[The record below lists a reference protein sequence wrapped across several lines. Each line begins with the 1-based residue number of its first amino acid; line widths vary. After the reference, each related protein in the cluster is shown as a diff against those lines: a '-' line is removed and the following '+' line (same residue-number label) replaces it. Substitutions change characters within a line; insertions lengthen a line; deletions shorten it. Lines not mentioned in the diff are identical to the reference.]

1 MAQSRSFSNLKTSWT
16 KYSIVQVLDVLKSKD
31 ILEAYLNGQEGI
43 KINQPNLK
51 SFLGIK
57 NTHDEIPKFWEKL
70 YNYPQEKML
79 FGMMALILTHHEII
93 EAFIEFSS
101 GEMDMKGIFIC
112 DEEKNTI
119 IKYKEQTNA
128 RSALVESGA
137 SSSEYRRASNVP
149 YDFSAVF
156 QNPELGPLFK
166 ELIINRFIRCGW
178 TEEEIE
184 QNMPQICREN
194 KIAEIFNV
202 EPNFFQ
208 IWLTSAKPGNY
219 IQKLNISEFIAMKN
233 IVMDFSNSKEIYFLG
248 ENGDGKTLLLMALF
262 LAFRKGYLD
271 QQEEIGDFA
280 RILDIF
286 RKNPSF
292 EISGNDEQGG
302 IYSTKNKAY
311 LPRIYAYGPQRART
325 DVETA
330 DPHGFRTL
338 FNSYFDNNI
347 QLISPEAWLKDL
359 KGKESTKTLTNQQ
372 SGMERGQS
380 DEASSTNIS
389 LHKDRLSLISTTS
402 LEEVLSDILEK
413 NITITWVGNE
423 PQFKEHDTPISFD
436 CLSEGYK
443 SIIIFVVDLIY
454 RLVHDDNDDEET
466 KVLEKKAIV
475 LVDEIELHIHPRWQ
489 MNLVKKLRNNFP
501 NIQFF
506 FTTHSP
512 TIIQAASDEAII
524 YRIFREEGTTSIS
537 PSFKRK
543 DLNRLTINTLA
554 TSSLFDLDTALLNPV
569 TDDYTTADTYAL
581 DRLNTKL
588 EHLLKQQR
596 KLGKNFLTD
605 NDIDQII
612 DTILKKYV

>member
-1 MAQSRSFSNLKTSWT
+1 M
-16 KYSIVQVLDVLKSKD
+16 
-31 ILEAYLNGQEGI
+31 
-43 KINQPNLK
+43 
-51 SFLGIK
+51 
-57 NTHDEIPKFWEKL
+57 
-70 YNYPQEKML
+70 
-79 FGMMALILTHHEII
+79 
-93 EAFIEFSS
+93 
-101 GEMDMKGIFIC
+101 
-112 DEEKNTI
+112 
-119 IKYKEQTNA
+119 
-128 RSALVESGA
+128 
-137 SSSEYRRASNVP
+137 
-149 YDFSAVF
+149 
-156 QNPELGPLFK
+156 
-166 ELIINRFIRCGW
+166 
-178 TEEEIE
+178 
-184 QNMPQICREN
+184 
-194 KIAEIFNV
+194 
-202 EPNFFQ
+202 
-208 IWLTSAKPGNY
+208 
-219 IQKLNISEFIAMKN
+219 
-233 IVMDFSNSKEIYFLG
+233 
-248 ENGDGKTLLLMALF
+248 
-262 LAFRKGYLD
+262 
-271 QQEEIGDFA
+271 
-280 RILDIF
+280 
-286 RKNPSF
+286 
-292 EISGNDEQGG
+292 
-302 IYSTKNKAY
+302 
-311 LPRIYAYGPQRART
+311 
-325 DVETA
+325 
-330 DPHGFRTL
+330 
-338 FNSYFDNNI
+338 
-347 QLISPEAWLKDL
+347 
-359 KGKESTKTLTNQQ
+359 
-372 SGMERGQS
+372 
-380 DEASSTNIS
+380 
-389 LHKDRLSLISTTS
+389 
-402 LEEVLSDILEK
+402 EEVLSDILEK

-596 KLGKNFLTD
+596 KLGKKFLTD